1 MRRPPCVLTMG
12 AVPGHPLQS
21 TRHHSTNGGD
31 TYNCSR
37 QQRLASANGSS
48 GGMRRKQQARTAAT
62 VHISFWID
70 GPPGLP
76 LKQTATFRCEEDAL
90 RFLQQRK
97 YTGRQHREPRQMS
110 ARRMSA
116 STPEPPTPG
125 QYSSDLAVGTP
136 ARSAARAAA
145 AALAAVA
152 APPVYETSFGNGGGR
167 CDGGRGGVGDC
178 GNASRMRLPRTR
190 LTRRKRSW
198 RGPLL
203 RRPRL
208 LHLLGEEASEG
219 AAAAA
224 TPAADS
230 ERKAPEGATTAA
242 TPAAGLVA
250 ATVATAVPLALS
262 RLAAASAAVGCD
274 PQAGAFVLSL
284 DCLHLLFTSNPRFR
298 ARRASHWARHAARQ
312 AARTC
317 SGTSGL
323 RYGPDRAE
331 DAGLA

>member
-1 MRRPPCVLTMG
+1 
-12 AVPGHPLQS
+12 
-21 TRHHSTNGGD
+21 
-31 TYNCSR
+31 
-37 QQRLASANGSS
+37 
-48 GGMRRKQQARTAAT
+48 MRRKQQARTAAT

-110 ARRMSA
+110 PRRMSA

-125 QYSSDLAVGTP
+125 QYSSDLAVDTP

-152 APPVYETSFGNGGGR
+152 APLVR
-167 CDGGRGGVGDC
+167 D
-178 GNASRMRLPRTR
+178 L
-190 LTRRKRSW
+190 LRKRRRS
-198 RGPLL
+198 L
-203 RRPRL
+203 RRRARRRRRL
-208 LHLLGEEASEG
+208 RKRVADAAAKDTSDSTEEELEGAAVAATPAAALGEEASEG

-230 ERKAPEGATTAA
+230 ERKAPEGATAAA
-242 TPAAGLVA
+242 TLAAGLVA

-274 PQAGAFVLSL
+274 PQAAAFALNMDIPWMDPKWRYEKWCGNDPGDPQYAV
-284 DCLHLLFTSNPRFR
+284 FR
-298 ARRASHWARHAARQ
+298 RQQAAFQ
-312 AARTC
+312 AARAASDTSGQRG
-317 SGTSGL
+317 SGTVSLVL
-323 RYGPDRAE
+323 RPGVVMLSASRMDLLIEGP
-331 DAGLA
+331 GGPVL